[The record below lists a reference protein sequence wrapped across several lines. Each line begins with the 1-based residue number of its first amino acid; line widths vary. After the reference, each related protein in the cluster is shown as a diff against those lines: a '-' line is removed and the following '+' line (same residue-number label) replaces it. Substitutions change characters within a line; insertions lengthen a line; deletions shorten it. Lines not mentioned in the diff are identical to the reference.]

1 MSRILGESES
11 AIQGRHTYYFFW
23 GGERKNGWR
32 DIFLALHTTSVDP
45 SSGFSHSVAL
55 GQGMPRRTEEKGRQ
69 GKTRVNPVSKYP
81 LLPLSRFQWPPVAR
95 AESTPPPRL
104 VCLSETPGSS
114 RLSLP
119 ESCKVEVR
127 ERERERETQRR
138 STQSKE
144 RERER
149 ERERDSAKKHAGQ
162 RERERERERERD
174 SAKKHAGQKHSS
186 TCKQTPS
193 TT

>member
-1 MSRILGESES
+1 MLFLR
-11 AIQGRHTYYFFW
+11 
-23 GGERKNGWR
+23 GERKIGWR
-32 DIFLALHTTSVDP
+32 DIFLALDTTTVDP

-55 GQGMPRRTEEKGRQ
+55 GQGMPRRAEEKGRQ

-81 LLPLSRFQWPPVAR
+81 LLPLSRFQWPRVAR

-119 ESCKVEVR
+119 ESCKVER
-127 ERERERETQRR
+127 ERERERRSEEARR
-138 STQSKE
+138 AKRERLSEEAGRAKREREE

-149 ERERDSAKKHAGQ
+149 ERV
-162 RERERERERERD
+162 

>member
-1 MSRILGESES
+1 MLFLR
-11 AIQGRHTYYFFW
+11 
-23 GGERKNGWR
+23 GERKIGWR
-32 DIFLALHTTSVDP
+32 DIFLALDTTTVDP

-55 GQGMPRRTEEKGRQ
+55 GQGMPRRAEEKGRQ

-81 LLPLSRFQWPPVAR
+81 LLPLSRFQWPRVAR

-119 ESCKVEVR
+119 ESCKVERER

-138 STQSKE
+138 STQGKE
-144 RERER
+144 RET
-149 ERERDSAKKHAGQ
+149 Q
-162 RERERERERERD
+162 RRSR
-174 SAKKHAGQKHSS
+174 
-186 TCKQTPS
+186 
-193 TT
+193 

>member
-1 MSRILGESES
+1 M
-11 AIQGRHTYYFFW
+11 
-23 GGERKNGWR
+23 
-32 DIFLALHTTSVDP
+32 ALHTTSVDP

-127 ERERERETQRR
+127 ERERERE
-138 STQSKE
+138 
-144 RERER
+144 
-149 ERERDSAKKHAGQ
+149 RERDSAKKHAEQ
-162 RERERERERERD
+162 RERERERERLSKEARRAKRERERERETQRR
-174 SAKKHAGQKHSS
+174 STQGKSIPPRANKHLAR
-186 TCKQTPS
+186 PS
-193 TT
+193 TR